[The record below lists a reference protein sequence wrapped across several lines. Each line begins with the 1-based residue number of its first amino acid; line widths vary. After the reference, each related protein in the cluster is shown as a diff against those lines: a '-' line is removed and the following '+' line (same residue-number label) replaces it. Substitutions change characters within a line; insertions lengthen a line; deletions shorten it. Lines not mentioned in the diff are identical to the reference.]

1 MVFTLEGA
9 ARFGPAL
16 AKVSNVEIL
25 TYNTSS
31 IDEMSLRQ
39 KVRENQRSVGLES
52 VRSTFGIPGHSHP
65 LLQDE
70 TLHRKIRVGLLT
82 LS

>member
-25 TYNTSS
+25 TYNTSN
-31 IDEMSLRQ
+31 IDEMTFRQ
-39 KVRENQRSVGLES
+39 QIRENKRSVGFES
-52 VRSTFGIPGHSHP
+52 IRSTFGAPGHSHP

-70 TLHRKIRVGLLT
+70 KLHHKIRVGLLT